1 MYGSCRKIVCIRG
14 ISLDEQLKG
23 LTILFLI
30 DNLIKT
36 KWYYMCYMH
45 EAQVNIYLRICRIA
59 EAYALEL
66 LKDKETFL
74 ITGIA
79 QFFEG
84 IFCETFYSVVV

>member
-1 MYGSCRKIVCIRG
+1 MYESCRKIVCIRG

-30 DNLIKT
+30 DQVVLLV
-36 KWYYMCYMH
+36 H

-59 EAYALEL
+59 KAYALEL

-74 ITGIA
+74 ITSIA

-84 IFCETFYSVVV
+84 IFL